1 MLPLLGILLS
11 QTALRIIFVPRLH
24 PFYQTGSSSRK
35 HGRSI
40 SPNIGPAKSMS
51 EEGSEKENQ
60 SYTTSSLQLLDLM
73 DTLFSR
79 YGCSESYFERNIVLH
94 GQLLCIHRQR
104 SPRFLFCAHAR
115 THARTHAHKN

>member
-11 QTALRIIFVPRLH
+11 QTALHIIFVPRLH

-79 YGCSESYFERNIVLH
+79 YGCSESYLKEILYCMDNSYVYTGRGVLV
-94 GQLLCIHRQR
+94 
-104 SPRFLFCAHAR
+104 FCFAR
-115 THARTHAHKN
+115 AHARTHAHKN